1 MLAIKPVT
9 LLVKT
14 PVPLPSIVFVVK
26 ETVGLDVVLQ
36 QTPLVV
42 TGESPSVNILPP
54 EVNEVLVRFD
64 MAAVVM
70 EGTIATAL
78 VVNVRSLPYPVP
90 EEFVAYAR
98 I

>member
-1 MLAIKPVT
+1 VLAIRPVT
-9 LLVKT
+9 LLVKI

-26 ETVGLDVVLQ
+26 ETVGLTAVLQ

-64 MAAVVM
+64 MAVVVR
-70 EGTIATAL
+70 EGIIATAL
-78 VVNVRSLPYPVP
+78 VVNVRSLPYPEP